1 MAEPGTTN
9 DHVVPIMYLK
19 RWGTPKAGG
28 HQVMATPADDLE
40 RAFSTNVRNV
50 GSEKGFYWGE
60 TPDGVPHHDMETFLT
75 LIESAA
81 TPALRAILD
90 AGTRPTDD
98 ALPRRWP
105 PRTDVRLAVS
115 WWLAAQ
121 ILRTARQRQRLWSD
135 AGEPL
140 GAPRS
145 FRRTN
150 VHLEYIVRNVAPLAQ
165 IIYSRP
171 WGVGLTSGCLLTS
184 DVPVQVLNAQDDN
197 DQLLAVSFWDIY
209 VPLDPHRFLLLPGD
223 TLRQRRDLRRDHRIN
238 LPGGLSLPLNDVVV
252 ETAHRHVFWH
262 RDHDPRKQ
270 MNLTEVAAIRHARS
284 DSGGSSVVLSYNT
297 LDPRDAV
304 ERRWLDS
311 HVWETDTSTEAKKE
325 AAPRDPKDVTRDA
338 ERLVDRLRSSRERY
352 EGSKKPGRRSGGS
365 DDEARTS

>member
-28 HQVMATPADDLE
+28 HQVMATPADDLD

-75 LIESAA
+75 LIESEA
-81 TPALRAILD
+81 TPAFRAILD

-105 PRTDVRLAVS
+105 PRAEVRLAVS

-135 AGEPL
+135 AGESL
-140 GAPRS
+140 DAPRS
-145 FRRTN
+145 FRRAN

-165 IIYSRP
+165 IIYSRS

-184 DVPVQVLNAQDDN
+184 DVPVRVLNAQDDN

-209 VPLDPHRFLLLPGD
+209 VPLDPHRFLLLPGEG
-223 TLRQRRDLRRDHRIN
+223 LRHHRDLRRDHRIN
-238 LPGGLSLPLNDVVV
+238 LPGGLSLALNDVVA

-262 RDHDPRKQ
+262 RDHNPRRW
-270 MNLTEVAAIRHARS
+270 MNLSEVASIRR
-284 DSGGSSVVLSYNT
+284 DRPRSGGSSVVLSYDT
-297 LDPRDAV
+297 LAPGDGV

-311 HVWETDTSTEAKKE
+311 HVWATTEEDSEEE
-325 AAPRDPKDVTRDA
+325 AAPRDPADVTRHAQQLIARLDA
-338 ERLVDRLRSSRERY
+338 SRERY
-352 EGSKKPGRRSGGS
+352 ERFKGR
-365 DDEARTS
+365 